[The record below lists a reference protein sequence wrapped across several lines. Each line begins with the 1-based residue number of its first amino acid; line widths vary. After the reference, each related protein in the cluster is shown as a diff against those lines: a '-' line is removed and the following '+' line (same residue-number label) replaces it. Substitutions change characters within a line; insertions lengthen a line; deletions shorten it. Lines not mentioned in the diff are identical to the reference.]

1 MSSKAQIPNPRY
13 PGSPARMAD
22 GRLFTDYR
30 SSCSLLSQPPAR
42 SPAFGYDFERKQ
54 NMQKAGIHMISA
66 DRSTTVLRA
75 GTVGCVDT
83 MVPELT
89 KRVCTWNGC
98 TTLPAHAAG
107 IGQGRLYL
115 PGRSDLVA
123 ADPDLL
129 AKATAFDHGTFSSNP
144 NMYAP
149 VSPVSVASIVPAK
162 PNRYSAPYGNGVTM
176 S

>member
-1 MSSKAQIPNPRY
+1 MIPNPHY

-30 SSCSLLSQPPAR
+30 SSCSLLSQPPTR
-42 SPAFGYDFERKQ
+42 SPAFGFDFERKK
-54 NMQKAGIHMISA
+54 NMQTAGVHMISA

-115 PGRSDLVA
+115 PGRQDLVA

-129 AKATAFDHGTFSSNP
+129 AAATAFDHGTFSSNP
-144 NMYAP
+144 NLYTSAPKVAP
-149 VSPVSVASIVPAK
+149 VSAAAVPAK
-162 PNRYSAPYGNGVTM
+162 KNRYSVPYGN
-176 S
+176 